1 MLAPLLRSV
10 YTSVIRLINLSQ
22 TQVNQGCA
30 MVKRN
35 WCQDINSTD
44 EPFFPGAHEQEPQQH
59 GLHHPLRL
67 IIVISP
73 TKLVNACLGGG
84 DSIDV
89 LNLRLEL
96 ERKFKAGVKDALG
109 TRFLVVG

>member
-1 MLAPLLRSV
+1 
-10 YTSVIRLINLSQ
+10 
-22 TQVNQGCA
+22 

-59 GLHHPLRL
+59 GLHHWLSTGPDCRL
-67 IIVISP
+67 IIVTSP
-73 TKLVNACLGGG
+73 TKLVSACLGG